1 MPYSTFLNLEFDV
14 MGKKKKNNQNF
25 THACLFWQI
34 LMGDDG
40 QFMLDNLTYLNISNH
55 TLDWTRVYDYEEYS
69 R

>member
-14 MGKKKKNNQNF
+14 MGKKKNHQNV
-25 THACLFWQI
+25 THVCLFWQI

-40 QFMLDNLTYLNISNH
+40 QFMLDNLTYLNISNR